1 MWAQDLDTR
10 QWGIGFFLYFKAL
23 SSSVGNSRHEIY
35 EQVFARMQTQILT
48 SDHLISTGVC

>member
-48 SDHLISTGVC
+48 SDHLIATGVC